1 MDIPSEGEAMQRKTM
16 QSGMSMWGFMVV
28 VVLAVFFLFLFFK
41 LLPPYLEF
49 FKVKT
54 SLENVAQQSN
64 AANMTRMD
72 VANALDRRFSI
83 EDITRVDVKKDLKIE
98 KAPSGRT
105 LIRIQ
110 YQVIVPLAYNVSALL
125 DFDHGVESAAAR
137 VD

>member
-28 VVLAVFFLFLFFK
+28 VMVAVFFVFLFFK

-54 SLENVAQQSN
+54 SLENVAKQPN

-72 VANALDRRFSI
+72 IASALDRRFNI

-110 YQVIVPLAYNVSALL
+110 YQVVVPLVYNVSALL
-125 DFDHGVESAAAR
+125 DFDHGVESSAVR
-137 VD
+137 VE